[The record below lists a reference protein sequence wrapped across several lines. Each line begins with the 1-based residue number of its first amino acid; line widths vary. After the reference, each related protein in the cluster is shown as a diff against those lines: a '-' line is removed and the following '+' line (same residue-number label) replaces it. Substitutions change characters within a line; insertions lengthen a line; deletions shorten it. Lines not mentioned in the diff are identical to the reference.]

1 MADFALS
8 QDKNAIFVQQDSWE
22 LTAIHIH

>member
-8 QDKNAIFVQQDSWE
+8 QDKNSIVIQQDS
-22 LTAIHIH
+22 